1 MKTHFNGATA
11 LMMQYEKSSL
21 HYEPEEF
28 NKEMGRG
35 GSTLD
40 QLSLDEPT
48 ETNSNSRMMQL
59 KKKSVGGL
67 TKFTNG
73 MDEFA
78 EIN

>member
-1 MKTHFNGATA
+1 
-11 LMMQYEKSSL
+11 
-21 HYEPEEF
+21 
-28 NKEMGRG
+28 MGRG

-48 ETNSNSRMMQL
+48 ETNSNSRMMQP